1 MNLFGNLLWLIFG
14 GLVSALS
21 WFLAGLLCCLTIV
34 GIPVGLQCFKI
45 AALSLSPFGKEVV
58 YEGGAVSLLAN
69 ILWLIVGIPLALEHF
84 AMGIVMCCTI
94 IGIPFGLQYF
104 KLAKLSFL
112 PFGAVIYQN
121 GF

>member
-1 MNLFGNLLWLIFG
+1 MNLLGNLLWLIFG

-84 AMGIVMCCTI
+84 AMGIVMCCTV

>member
-1 MNLFGNLLWLIFG
+1 MNLLGNLLWLIFG

-58 YEGGAVSLLAN
+58 YEGGAVSLLTN

-84 AMGIVMCCTI
+84 AMGIVMCCTV